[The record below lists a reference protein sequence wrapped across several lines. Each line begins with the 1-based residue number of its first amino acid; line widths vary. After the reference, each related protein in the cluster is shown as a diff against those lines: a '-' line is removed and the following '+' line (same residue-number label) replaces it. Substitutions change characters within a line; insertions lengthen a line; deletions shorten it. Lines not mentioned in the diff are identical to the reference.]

1 MKNDE
6 KIIRAFYVDGPAKT
20 FSKCPL
26 EKMTPDERRKSMK
39 PEKRHI
45 EVMID
50 GKKDPRNRS
59 FRDFE
64 DVRECFA
71 HLQERG
77 YYRGYEII
85 FPNNVDN
92 HYE

>member
-20 FSKCPL
+20 YAKCPL
-26 EKMTPDERRKSMK
+26 SKMTPAERINSRE

-59 FRDFE
+59 FRNFQ
-64 DVRECFA
+64 DVSECFA
-71 HLQERG
+71 YLQERG
-77 YYRGYEII
+77 YYKGYQII
-85 FPNNVDN
+85 FPINVYN
-92 HYE
+92 QYE